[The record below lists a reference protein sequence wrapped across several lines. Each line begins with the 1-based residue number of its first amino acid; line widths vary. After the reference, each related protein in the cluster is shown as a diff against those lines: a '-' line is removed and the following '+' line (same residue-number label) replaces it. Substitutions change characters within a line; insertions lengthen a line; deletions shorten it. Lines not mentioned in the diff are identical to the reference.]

1 MQMKYTYLPD
11 THTIFEANG
20 ELHLVSENRTVIID
34 CETLYNDLPF
44 IIELVLKAR
53 EERTELIEKELIQ
66 VITQKTKQNETS
78 I

>member
-1 MQMKYTYLPD
+1 MKYTYIPD

-20 ELHLVSENRTVIID
+20 ELHLVSEKKTVIIN

-53 EERTELIEKELIQ
+53 AERTELIEKELINI
-66 VITQKTKQNETS
+66 ITTKTTL
-78 I
+78 

>member
-1 MQMKYTYLPD
+1 MKYTYLPD

-44 IIELVLKAR
+44 IIELVLNAR
-53 EERTELIEKELIQ
+53 KEKTELIEKELIQ
-66 VITQKTKQNETS
+66 VITQKIKQNETS

>member
-1 MQMKYTYLPD
+1 MKYTYLPD

-53 EERTELIEKELIQ
+53 KERTELIEKELIQ

>member
-1 MQMKYTYLPD
+1 MKYTYLPD

-20 ELHLVSENRTVIID
+20 ELPLVSENRTVIID

>member
-1 MQMKYTYLPD
+1 MKYTYLPD

-34 CETLYNDLPF
+34 CEMLYNDLPF

>member
-1 MQMKYTYLPD
+1 MKYTYLPD

-53 EERTELIEKELIQ
+53 KEKTELIEKELIQ